1 MQKLSVTVL
10 ERMIKSKVSSKE
22 VDFILYVGKY
32 QNEYGT
38 AEGIYYKDIC
48 DAAGLSCQGF
58 YNCKRSLEEKGII
71 SCTKKYYFDYDITI
85 LDNSFAGKEN
95 YGRGYIS
102 LHLGLF
108 ASEEFRELKAGAK
121 LMAMWLLREWL
132 IYKSKSGKLS
142 YQMLKD
148 TFLDKFTKLLD
159 VTARTARAYL
169 GMLTPF
175 LNVYLEEGKKYYITF
190 LSSMAGNIPGRDSEN
205 GELREHSVAT
215 ACRRSRIKEATEQ
228 EKKEVCTILSQH
240 HRDLEKAGISLSDI
254 VARSLMIIN
263 ENVRNKS
270 RWKRY
275 LKPSLIHKLLI
286 GEIRA
291 CMF

>member
-10 ERMIKSKVSSKE
+10 ERMIKSNISSRE
-22 VDFILYVGKY
+22 VDFILCVGKY

-48 DAAGLSCQGF
+48 DATGLSCQGF
-58 YNCKRSLEEKGII
+58 YNCKKSLEEKGII
-71 SCTKKYYFDYDITI
+71 SCTKKSYFDYDITI

-142 YQMLKD
+142 YQMLKG
-148 TFLDKFTKLLD
+148 TFLDKFTGLLG
-159 VTARTARAYL
+159 VTARTVRAYL
-169 GMLTPF
+169 GMLKPF

-190 LSSMAGNIPGRDSEN
+190 LSSMTGSIPGRDSEN
-205 GELREHSVAT
+205 GELREHNVAT
-215 ACRRSRIKEATEQ
+215 ACRRNRIKDGTKQ
-228 EKKEVCTILSQH
+228 EKKEICTILSQH
-240 HRDLEKAGISLSDI
+240 DRELKNADISLSDI
-254 VARSLMIIN
+254 VARSLVIIN

>member
-10 ERMIKSKVSSKE
+10 ERMIKSNVSSRE
-22 VDFILYVGKY
+22 IDFILYVGKY

-38 AEGIYYKDIC
+38 AEGIYYKDVC
-48 DAAGLSCQGF
+48 DAAGLSFQGF
-58 YNCKRSLEEKGII
+58 YNCKKSLEEKGII
-71 SCTKKYYFDYDITI
+71 SCTKKSYYDYDITI

-102 LHLGLF
+102 LHLNLF
-108 ASEEFRELKAGAK
+108 ETEEFKKLKAGAK
-121 LMAMWLLREWL
+121 LMAIWLLREWL
-132 IYKSKSGKLS
+132 IYKSRSGKLS
-142 YQMLKD
+142 YQMLRD
-148 TFLDKFTKLLD
+148 TFLKKFTELFG
-159 VTARTARAYL
+159 VTARTVRSYL
-169 GMLTPF
+169 GMLKPF

-190 LSSMAGNIPGRDSEN
+190 LSSMAGNLPGRDSEN

-215 ACRRSRIKEATEQ
+215 ACRRNRIKDGTEQ
-228 EKKEVCTILSQH
+228 EKKEICTILSQY
-240 HRDLEKAGISLSDI
+240 HRELKKTDISLSDI

-286 GEIRA
+286 GEIQA
-291 CMF
+291 CTF